1 VEVKLCNCAACG
13 NNNIRFTSRAGF
25 PFATTKPGD
34 VGHDLFVDI
43 YDTPTTKIDRL
54 VSRLVDDAVVVIWPF
69 RNKLLAS
76 GIHLSMPEAV
86 WAKIEARSSA
96 SKKQLA
102 TCGGV
107 IDSGYRGPL
116 FAVMANLSLVPRIV
130 RHGERYAQAI
140 FHQAVR
146 PVATKVDQFTSQDE
160 TARGDTGFGSS
171 GR

>member
-1 VEVKLCNCAACG
+1 MCTCAACG
-13 NNNIRFTSRAGF
+13 TNKVRYTSAAGF
-25 PFATTKPGD
+25 PFQTTKPGD
-34 VGHDLFVDI
+34 VGHDLYVDI
-43 YDTPTTKIDRL
+43 YATPQTWLDKIVTKLKREL
-54 VSRLVDDAVVVIWPF
+54 VVVIWPF
-69 RNKLLAS
+69 QNKLLAS
-76 GIHLSMPEAV
+76 GINLSMPESI

-116 FAVMANLSLVPRIV
+116 FAVMANLSIIPRVI

-140 FHQAVR
+140 FHESVR
-146 PVATKVDQFTSQDE
+146 PENVKVAQFTQADATE
-160 TARGDTGFGSS
+160 RGETGFGSS